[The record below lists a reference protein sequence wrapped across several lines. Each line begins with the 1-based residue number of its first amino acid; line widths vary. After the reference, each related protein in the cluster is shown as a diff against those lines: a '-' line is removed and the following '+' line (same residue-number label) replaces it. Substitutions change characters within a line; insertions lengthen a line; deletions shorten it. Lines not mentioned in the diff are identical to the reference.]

1 MANIALKD
9 VEAYASLLGEES
21 EGVRDM
27 KTFISLAKAYGYDD
41 WLVFDPSVV
50 RGLAYY
56 TGKIFYMV
64 I

>member
-1 MANIALKD
+1 MTNIALKD

-21 EGVRDM
+21 EGVKDM
-27 KTFISLAKAYGYDD
+27 RQIFSLAKAYGYAD

-56 TGKIFYMV
+56 TGELIF
-64 I
+64 